1 MKKIKINKKGFLAFL
16 NNKEKKKGDKNV

>member
-1 MKKIKINKKGFLAFL
+1 MTRVEISKTSPKAFL